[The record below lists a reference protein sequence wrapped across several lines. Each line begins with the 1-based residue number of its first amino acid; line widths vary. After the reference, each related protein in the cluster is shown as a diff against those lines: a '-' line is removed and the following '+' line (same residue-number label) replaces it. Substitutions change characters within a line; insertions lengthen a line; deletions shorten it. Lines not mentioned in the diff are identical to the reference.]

1 MRLLSSGLEPLLK
14 SVRCLTL
21 PGVLAGLFVA
31 FVAAQPRAEAQDVA
45 ALDADAAQI
54 PVLTPHALAPERP
67 SRPAPLPALYVGQ
80 CVLQAMDVHSTF
92 EAVSLGA
99 HEANPVMKGIAG
111 NKGAM
116 VAVKA
121 AVAASTILM
130 SEHLWKRG
138 NRKAA
143 IVSMIVVNSVTAM
156 VVAHNYRVSGGLQQ

>member
-1 MRLLSSGLEPLLK
+1 
-14 SVRCLTL
+14 
-21 PGVLAGLFVA
+21 VLAGLFVA
-31 FVAAQPRAEAQDVA
+31 FVAAQSLAVAQDLA
-45 ALDADAAQI
+45 GQDAGAPRI
-54 PVLTPHALAPERP
+54 PTLTRQVLPPEQP
-67 SRPAPLPALYVGQ
+67 SRPAPLPALYIGQ

-92 EAVSLGA
+92 HAVSLGA
-99 HEANPVMKGIAG
+99 HEANPMMKGITG

-143 IVSMIVVNSVTAM
+143 IVSMIIVNSVTAM
-156 VVAHNYRVSGGLQQ
+156 VVAHNYRVSGGPQDSAGSIH